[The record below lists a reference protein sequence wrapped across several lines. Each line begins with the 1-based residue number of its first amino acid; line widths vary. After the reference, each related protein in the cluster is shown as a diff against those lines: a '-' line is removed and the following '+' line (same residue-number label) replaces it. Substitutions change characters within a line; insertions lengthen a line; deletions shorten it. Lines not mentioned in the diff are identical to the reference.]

1 MLKLSDLRK
10 RRHDDE
16 DLWPISLADMMT
28 LLLCFFLLIV
38 AVSHVDLNRYERVA
52 DSMQQAMVQDKPAQ
66 RKKPEKSPPV
76 VEKTSPAP
84 AEKPMVRSKVSH
96 TTLASEPV
104 PPLEPPAPKPDTSE
118 SDRAAKPAVP
128 PAQPQAMAQAQP
140 GAENPPKAEPPK
152 DQAGGERT
160 GPTQKS
166 LDDIRKELSSKLDV
180 AAGSVEVKPRENG
193 VELNLRGAAFFD
205 LASADVKP
213 GGLPLLRDIAAT
225 LAGTPYKIT
234 VEGHTDN
241 LPIESWLYPSN
252 WELSSA
258 RASRVARFLID
269 NGVPRDHMRVEGLAD
284 TLPVAPN
291 TDASGHNIPENQ
303 AKNRRVVILVSP

>member
-1 MLKLSDLRK
+1 VLKLSDLRK
-10 RRHDDE
+10 RHQDEE

-52 DSMQQAMVQDKPAQ
+52 DSMQQAMVQDKPAP
-66 RKKPEKSPPV
+66 RKAPGQAPPV

-84 AEKPMVRSKVSH
+84 AEKPAVRSKVSR
-96 TTLASEPV
+96 TTLASEPT
-104 PPLEPPAPKPDTSE
+104 PPLEVA
-118 SDRAAKPAVP
+118 AAKPAQP
-128 PAQPQAMAQAQP
+128 EPAKTPDPANTPDQPHPSPADQP
-140 GAENPPKAEPPK
+140 KPETPADKA
-152 DQAGGERT
+152 AAERT
-160 GPTQKS
+160 GPTRKS
-166 LDDIRKELSSKLDV
+166 LDDIRKELSSRLDIT
-180 AAGSVEVKPRENG
+180 AGNVEVKPRENG

-205 LASADVKP
+205 LASADIKS
-213 GGLPLLRDIAAT
+213 GGIPLLRDIAAT

-241 LPIESWLYPSN
+241 LPMESWLYPSN

-284 TLPVAPN
+284 TQPVAPN
-291 TDASGHNIPENQ
+291 TDPAGHSLPENQ